1 MNSEPKLFERFANQ
15 YKPMMVP
22 FMLLYITD
30 KLGKASS
37 VEYKEELEKLAGKRL
52 EYQYTSFY
60 RLIYKMR
67 YEFEV
72 IEEVELVKENGPARI
87 YYGIT
92 PLGKSLMK
100 HIYDELIVP
109 IKKIDLDE

>member
-1 MNSEPKLFERFANQ
+1 MNTEPELFERFANQ

-37 VEYKEELEKLAGKRL
+37 MEYKEELEKLAGRKL

-60 RLIYKMR
+60 RLLYKMR
-67 YEFEV
+67 HEYEV
-72 IEEVELVKENGPARI
+72 IEEVELVKENGPARV
-87 YYGIT
+87 YYSLT
-92 PLGKSLMK
+92 PLGKALMK
-100 HIYDELIVP
+100 HIYDELIKP
-109 IKKIDLDE
+109 IKNIDLDE